1 MPDPQPSQQ
10 SAQPDPKQAQPN
22 VQPPRAH
29 DDDVAGK
36 AYDSRLMR
44 RLLTYLRP
52 YKLQVA
58 ISAVATILKAAS
70 DSAGPLLVI
79 IAVDTYMSGAPPAHL
94 SWLARRLHPP
104 TAIQG
109 ITDIALIYL
118 ASLLFTFALE
128 LLQTYLMQ
136 WTGQKVMFDLRRQIF
151 RHLQNMSPAFYD
163 RNPVGRLITR
173 LTSDVD
179 ALNEMFTAGVLAIF
193 EDVFTL
199 GFIVAIMLY
208 KSWPLALLT
217 LAVIP
222 AILFVTRIFR
232 ASVRE
237 SYRRQRAATAKI
249 NSFTQEYVSG
259 MSVVQ
264 LFNRER
270 RAFADFSAVNAEN
283 KQAWTDAIFAYAWY
297 YPVVEF
303 LSSTAIALVIWLG
316 GRAVL
321 GASSLTWIT
330 HHVYFAPNTHAGHW
344 SIFGNVVTIG
354 VLIGFIQYAQRFF
367 RPIQDLSEK
376 YNILQAAMA
385 ASERVFRLL
394 DTEPTILSPDH
405 PIPGNSSGSIEFRNV
420 WFTYQPLTEEQQRAL
435 NESCHPERSSSRQQT
450 AQSKDPETD
459 LVTSAA
465 RSFSPEELDPS
476 LASIEW
482 VLRGVSF
489 TIAPGETAAIV
500 GHTGAGKTTI
510 ISLMM
515 RFYDIQHGQILID
528 GVDVRDQ
535 ALPALRRRFGVVLQ
549 DPFLFTGTIA
559 ENIRLGSS
567 WITDAQ
573 LQRAAEEVNIADFI
587 RTLPLQFA
595 EPVRER
601 GATLS
606 TGQKQLISFA
616 RALAHAP
623 AILILDE
630 ATSSV
635 DTDTEHRV
643 RLALSRMITGRT
655 SVLIA
660 HRLSTIQSADT
671 ILVMHKGQL
680 RERGSHQQLLAHRG
694 LYWKL
699 YQLQYRDQEL
709 AAPSSRSCP
718 LNRLIASL
726 GDPRLHPSDF
736 FDLGGKFGDGFDLD
750 AAPVGFGAFGLDLQL
765 ATAQRRFD
773 EFRPLDRAGVL
784 DHVVHMAV
792 DHVHRSAPQRVE
804 FNRVPFAQGILEI
817 SGQMNGTIAVRGPR
831 RLGFGEL
838 FWFPRRVEH
847 PEPVGM
853 HNAYLGAASRQ
864 RI

>member
-1 MPDPQPSQQ
+1 MADDNKSKETKPVTRP
-10 SAQPDPKQAQPN
+10 A
-22 VQPPRAH
+22 

-52 YKLQVA
+52 YRLQVVVSA
-58 ISAVATILKAAS
+58 IATVAKAAT
-70 DSAGPLLVI
+70 DSAGPLLLMT
-79 IAVDTYMSGAPPAHL
+79 AVDTFMSGTGRPAHAP
-94 SWLARRLHPP
+94 WLVRHLHLAEVAPMRGV
-104 TAIQG
+104 TL
-109 ITDIALIYL
+109 IAMLYL
-118 ASLLFTFALE
+118 AALLITFLLE

-136 WTGQKVMFDLRRQIF
+136 WTGQKVMFDMRSQIF
-151 RHLQNMSPAFYD
+151 RHLQRMSPAFYD
-163 RNPVGRLITR
+163 RHPVGRLVTR

-179 ALNEMFTAGVLAIF
+179 ALNEMFTSGVLAIF
-193 EDVFTL
+193 EDIFTL
-199 GFIVAIMLY
+199 TFIVAIMLW
-208 KSWPLALLT
+208 KSWPLAILT

-232 ASVRE
+232 AHVRD

-259 MSVVQ
+259 MSIVQ

-270 RAFADFSAVNAEN
+270 RAFRDFAAVNAEN
-283 KQAWTDAIFAYAWY
+283 KKAWNDAIFAYAWY

-303 LSSTAIALVIWLG
+303 LSSTAIALVLWRG
-316 GRAVL
+316 GTAVL
-321 GASSLTWIT
+321 HNSAFLL
-330 HHVYFAPNTHAGHW
+330 HALRAPGF
-344 SIFGNVVTIG
+344 FGTVTIG

-385 ASERVFRLL
+385 ASERVFKLL
-394 DTEPTILSPDH
+394 DDQPTIISPPN
-405 PIPGNSSGSIEFRNV
+405 PIEANHSGTIEFRNV
-420 WFTYQPLTEEQQRAL
+420 WFTYQRLTPEQRAYL
-435 NESCHPERSSSRQQT
+435 RSATESADIDSTRELT
-450 AQSKDPETD
+450 AGP
-459 LVTSAA
+459 
-465 RSFSPEELDPS
+465 
-476 LASIEW
+476 LAEVEW
-482 VLRGVSF
+482 ILRGVSF
-489 TIAPGETAAIV
+489 TVHPNETAAIV

-515 RFYDIQHGQILID
+515 RFYDIQHGQILVD
-528 GVDVRDQ
+528 GVDVRNQD
-535 ALPALRRRFGVVLQ
+535 LNKLRRRFGVVLQ

-559 ENIRLGSS
+559 DNIRLGST

-573 LQRAAEEVNIADFI
+573 LERAAEEVNIADFI
-587 RTLPLQFA
+587 RTLPDGFN

-623 AILILDE
+623 EILILDE

-660 HRLSTIQSADT
+660 HRLSTVQSADT

-680 RERGSHQQLLAHRG
+680 REQGTHQELLAHRG

-699 YQLQYRDQEL
+699 YQLQYKDQEIATFTGEVAQPVPSPDL
-709 AAPSSRSCP
+709 APA
-718 LNRLIASL
+718 
-726 GDPRLHPSDF
+726 GDD
-736 FDLGGKFGDGFDLD
+736 
-750 AAPVGFGAFGLDLQL
+750 
-765 ATAQRRFD
+765 
-773 EFRPLDRAGVL
+773 
-784 DHVVHMAV
+784 
-792 DHVHRSAPQRVE
+792 
-804 FNRVPFAQGILEI
+804 
-817 SGQMNGTIAVRGPR
+817 
-831 RLGFGEL
+831 
-838 FWFPRRVEH
+838 
-847 PEPVGM
+847 
-853 HNAYLGAASRQ
+853 
-864 RI
+864 